1 MRDFIARE
9 NVRRFEKQLAGC
21 SDPKQ
26 REVLLQLLE
35 EERQRLAIAEVND
48 QPQARANERS

>member
-1 MRDFIARE
+1 MRGFIARE

-35 EERQRLAIAEVND
+35 AERQRLADAEIND
-48 QPQARANERS
+48 QPQISPENRS

>member
-1 MRDFIARE
+1 MREFIARE

-26 REVLLQLLE
+26 REVLLQLLQA
-35 EERQRLAIAEVND
+35 ERAYLVDAEMNN
-48 QPQARANERS
+48 QPPEVAG